1 MIKTASNELRVQY
14 NLPKVAPDVLLAL
27 DSKLTEIARTMRE
40 NKTILAYEM
49 IRTLQEF
56 VAYERAKHSAQ

>member
-1 MIKTASNELRVQY
+1 MNKQAIPLHQPVSIRVQ
-14 NLPKVAPDVLLAL
+14 PDVLLAL
-27 DSKLTEIARTMRE
+27 ETKLTEIAKTMRE

-56 VAYERAKHSAQ
+56 IAYERAKHSAQ